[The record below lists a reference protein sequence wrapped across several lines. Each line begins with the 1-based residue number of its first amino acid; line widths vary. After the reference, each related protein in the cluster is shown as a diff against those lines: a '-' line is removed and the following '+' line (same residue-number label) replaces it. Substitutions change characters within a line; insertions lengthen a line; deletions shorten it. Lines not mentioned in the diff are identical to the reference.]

1 MSPSMS
7 LLPELLELP
16 SDPVDIV
23 ESLPLMLGLVT
34 CLKYI
39 CYTDQYQYKKTY
51 HNKMCI
57 VHTFILQN
65 ILGAVVVVIV

>member
-7 LLPELLELP
+7 LLSELLELP
-16 SDPVDIV
+16 SDAVDVV

-39 CYTDQYQYKKTY
+39 CYT
-51 HNKMCI
+51 
-57 VHTFILQN
+57 
-65 ILGAVVVVIV
+65 VIT

>member
-57 VHTFILQN
+57 VHTFILQI

>member
-7 LLPELLELP
+7 LLSELLELP
-16 SDPVDIV
+16 SDAVDVV

-57 VHTFILQN
+57 VHTFILQI

>member
-7 LLPELLELP
+7 LLSELQELP
-16 SDPVDIV
+16 SDPVDVV

-57 VHTFILQN
+57 VHTFILQI